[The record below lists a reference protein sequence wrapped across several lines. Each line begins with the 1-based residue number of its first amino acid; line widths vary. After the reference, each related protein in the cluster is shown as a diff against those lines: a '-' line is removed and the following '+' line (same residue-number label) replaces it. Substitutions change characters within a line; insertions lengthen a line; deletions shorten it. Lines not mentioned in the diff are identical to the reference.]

1 MSFLQSLFGT
11 ATKKY
16 TDVRGDEFL
25 NLLGSTKNAVLI
37 DVRTPAEFAGGKVK
51 GAVNMDIYSPNFAAS
66 IDKLDKSKTYYVHCA
81 GGYRSMSFISILKSR
96 GYENF
101 INVDGGFKDI
111 KESGKFKL
119 TDYVCPST
127 LL

>member
-1 MSFLQSLFGT
+1 LHQIFKNKKKQKNMSFLQSLFGT

-66 IDKLDKSKTYYVHCA
+66 IDKLDKSKTYFVYCRSGA
-81 GGYRSMSFISILKSR
+81 RSGQACNLMAERGFENLYNLSGGISSL
-96 GYENF
+96 
-101 INVDGGFKDI
+101 
-111 KESGKFKL
+111 
-119 TDYVCPST
+119 
-127 LL
+127 

>member
-66 IDKLDKSKTYYVHCA
+66 IDKLDKSKTYFVYCRSGA
-81 GGYRSMSFISILKSR
+81 RSGQACNLMAERGFENLYNLSGGISSL
-96 GYENF
+96 
-101 INVDGGFKDI
+101 
-111 KESGKFKL
+111 
-119 TDYVCPST
+119 
-127 LL
+127 